1 MYFCSQKNGGWGIS
15 ALFSPRHNSQ
25 VINNT
30 KIHTM
35 EIISKRV
42 LTMSESETLAMTA
55 KARELKAQGKDV
67 ISLSI
72 GEPDFNTPE
81 VIKEAAKKA
90 IDDNFTHYP
99 PVPGYADTREAISR
113 KFKRDNNLDYAPEQ
127 IVVSTGGKQAL
138 YQVVQVLVNPGDEV
152 IIPTPFWVSYKEF
165 VHLAEGVVV
174 PLKTKIEN
182 KFKMTPEQL
191 EAAITPKTKL
201 IIFSSPSNPTGMLY
215 SKEELKGLAQV
226 IARHENVYVVCDEI
240 YEHINYV
247 GKHESIAQFP
257 EIFNRVVTVNGLAK
271 GFAMTGWRVGYIG
284 APLAIAKACNKLQG
298 QVTSA
303 TCSIAL
309 KACVCA
315 MQMDPTTSK
324 DIINMRE
331 TFRKRRDM
339 VYQLLCEIPGVKVV
353 MPEGAFYFFPDVSS
367 YYGKS
372 FNGKKIEN
380 STDMAFYLL
389 NEANVATVM
398 GSAFGDDTCIRLS
411 YATSEDLLREAL
423 RRIKEA
429 LTNLK

>member
-1 MYFCSQKNGGWGIS
+1 
-15 ALFSPRHNSQ
+15 
-25 VINNT
+25 
-30 KIHTM
+30 M

-257 EIFNRVVTVNGLAK
+257 EIYDRVVTVNGLAK

-339 VYQLLCEIPGVKVV
+339 VYQLLTEIPGVKVA

-429 LTNLK
+429 LANLK